1 MHGSQPLFTPV
12 IAEQAWDEGQAH
24 PFDESRAAARSNP
37 LTLVGSQLWGEA
49 PEITTRAALRAGA
62 QVILTPR
69 LGSGGVEDTQ
79 TRNDSLTMMRLVLAG
94 QVDVQVAVGGKLH
107 RDTGFNPG
115 VLEELAIM
123 RWNGIRCFIVA
134 GFGGMAGELEATM
147 LRQFS
152 EGNLLAWDEVDK
164 MAKWSES
171 GDEYVGTLLTHFARY
186 RDSLLVSFT
195 PARGRPA
202 LR

>member
-1 MHGSQPLFTPV
+1 
-12 IAEQAWDEGQAH
+12 
-24 PFDESRAAARSNP
+24 
-37 LTLVGSQLWGEA
+37 
-49 PEITTRAALRAGA
+49 
-62 QVILTPR
+62 
-69 LGSGGVEDTQ
+69 
-79 TRNDSLTMMRLVLAG
+79 
-94 QVDVQVAVGGKLH
+94 
-107 RDTGFNPG
+107 
-115 VLEELAIM
+115 LEELAIM

-186 RDSLLVSFT
+186 RDSLLVKREGSLASEIRLHPGFPLPGAPQTRVAEIDSTFVHRTSERFAEIREAVAKAETWRVGELLKT
-195 PARGRPA
+195 PPVGGQIWYTPSSSA
-202 LR
+202 